1 MTSIEN
7 SLDNVARLVA
17 QDKWG
22 ISDLWGGADV
32 GIVTILPTTSSGD
45 WRPDPRYIKTVH
57 ASELSW
63 LFKEVRDM
71 FMVTNGYGMWKEEF
85 FGRLGNRAA
94 SCPSDCTVKFLLSQT
109 LHEAYLMNDEITRL
123 GDLQHLN
130 VTSGNQILDDIEG
143 DAGKRSSWVM
153 DSEDISMFYLNRGIA
168 F

>member
-1 MTSIEN
+1 ME
-7 SLDNVARLVA
+7 
-17 QDKWG
+17 
-22 ISDLWGGADV
+22 
-32 GIVTILPTTSSGD
+32 
-45 WRPDPRYIKTVH
+45 
-57 ASELSW
+57 
-63 LFKEVRDM
+63 
-71 FMVTNGYGMWKEEF
+71 EEF

-153 DSEDISMFYLNRGIA
+153 DVEDISMFYLSRGIA

>member
-7 SLDNVARLVA
+7 SLDNLARLVA

-22 ISDLWGGADV
+22 ISEPWGGADV
-32 GIVTILPTTSSGD
+32 GIVTILPTSSSGD
-45 WRPDPRYIKTVH
+45 WRSDPRYVKTVH

-63 LFKEVRDM
+63 LFEGVRDI
-71 FMVTNGYGMWKEEF
+71 FMAINGYGMWKEEF
-85 FGRLGNRAA
+85 FGRLRNRAA

-109 LHEAYLMNDEITRL
+109 LHEAYLINDEITRL

>member
-7 SLDNVARLVA
+7 SLDNLARLVA

-22 ISDLWGGADV
+22 ISEPWGGADV
-32 GIVTILPTTSSGD
+32 GIVTILQTTSSGD
-45 WRPDPRYIKTVH
+45 WKSDSRYIKTVH
-57 ASELSW
+57 VSELSW
-63 LFKEVRDM
+63 LFEEVRDI
-71 FMVTNGYGMWKEEF
+71 FMAINSYGMWKEEF

-153 DSEDISMFYLNRGIA
+153 DVEDISMFYLSRGIA

>member
-7 SLDNVARLVA
+7 SLDNLARLVV

-22 ISDLWGGADV
+22 TSENWGGADV
-32 GIVTILPTTSSGD
+32 GIVTKIPTTSSRD
-45 WRPDPRYIKTVH
+45 WRPDPRYVKTVH
-57 ASELSW
+57 APELSW
-63 LFKEVRDM
+63 LFEEVSDV
-71 FMVTNGYGMWKEEF
+71 FMAINGYGMWKEEF

-94 SCPSDCTVKFLLSQT
+94 SCPSDCPVKFLLLQT
-109 LHEAYLMNDEITRL
+109 LHEAYLMNDEVTRQ
-123 GDLQHLN
+123 GELQHLQ

-153 DSEDISMFYLNRGIA
+153 DSEDISMFYLDRGIA

>member
-1 MTSIEN
+1 MKDKIHE
-7 SLDNVARLVA
+7 LLRQVAA
-17 QDKWG
+17 GSTGTAAPWQ
-22 ISDLWGGADV
+22 GADV
-32 GIVTILPTTSSGD
+32 VILKEAPAPSEGNFY
-45 WRPDPRYIKTVH
+45 PDPRFVETKYVG
-57 ASELSW
+57 ELSW
-63 LFKEVRDM
+63 LFEQLRDI
-71 FMVTNGYGMWKEEF
+71 FWKSEGYGAWKEEF

-123 GDLQHLN
+123 GEMQHLN

-153 DSEDISMFYLNRGIA
+153 DFEDISMFYLNRGIA